1 MSSNYLFGQQFDS
14 SKGALNGYYFQIGR
28 VKSIVMGPYKEGTKE
43 VDLDYNDPS
52 DVGKIKYELLYST
65 LGTSK
70 SQQVSEPAYPIFN
83 FIKQYPLINEIVL
96 LIVGPSEKLNDRADK
111 NQTYYFPSYNLWN
124 HANHSAFPNMDE
136 YYDYL
141 TQFKNVE
148 GYNGTSVTGSL
159 PLGYTI
165 TENPN
170 VRNLKPFEGD
180 TILQS
185 RFGQSIRFS
194 RTVPQMKDF
203 NTWSNSGGD
212 NSPITIITNS
222 QGKRITQS
230 PFDPIVE
237 DINKDG
243 SSIYLT
249 STQEIN
255 LVDINNFPL
264 KSFGV
269 NINPI
274 VQNVVKIQRPPT
286 SDEIIS
292 AQFQDENINK

>member
-1 MSSNYLFGQQFDS
+1 MTTNYLFGADFDS
-14 SKGALNGYYFQIGR
+14 SRGSRNGYYFQIGR
-28 VKSIVMGPYKEGTKE
+28 VKSLVLGPYKEGTE
-43 VDLDYNDPS
+43 QIDFDYNDPS
-52 DVGKIKYELLYST
+52 DIGKIRYELLYST
-65 LGTSK
+65 LGTSE

-96 LIVGPSEKLNDRADK
+96 LIVGPSEKLNDRSDK
-111 NQTYYFPSYNLWN
+111 NQAYYFPSYNLWN
-124 HANHSAFPNMDE
+124 HVNHSAFPNMNE

-141 TQFKNVE
+141 TKVT
-148 GYNGTSVTGSL
+148 NGTLFLGS
-159 PLGYTI
+159 TI
-165 TENPN
+165 TENPTIK
-170 VRNLKPFEGD
+170 NLRPFEGD
-180 TILQS
+180 TIFQS
-185 RFGQSIRFS
+185 RFGQSIRFG
-194 RTVPQMKDF
+194 RTVPQMKDY
-203 NTWSNSGGD
+203 NTWSNSGGH

-222 QGKRITQS
+222 QGERITKS

-292 AQFQDENINK
+292 AQFQDENTNK